1 MWRAARRR
9 RGARRMAARLTGTSL
24 VDDST
29 FVPTLN
35 FATLSLQDALDLAI
49 LIEDEAKERY
59 EEFAENLQVH
69 HTSDAARFFTT
80 MAGNEAK
87 HGADLLERRRAMF
100 GDAPTRVS
108 RDMLWDVEAPGF
120 DQTRMFMTARQ
131 AMEVALAS
139 EVKAYDYFDGALAHV
154 QDAAVRTLF
163 EELRGEEAEHQA
175 LVKEVMAK
183 MPPDDPAAGAFEPD
197 EPVGQ

>member
-1 MWRAARRR
+1 M
-9 RGARRMAARLTGTSL
+9 
-24 VDDST
+24 
-29 FVPTLN
+29 PTLN

-49 LIEDEAKERY
+49 LIEQEAQERY
-59 EEFAENLQVH
+59 EEFAENLHVH
-69 HTSDAARFFTT
+69 HTPDAAQFFVT

-100 GDAPTRVS
+100 GEAVTRVS

-131 AMEVALAS
+131 AMDVALAS
-139 EVKAYDYFDGALAHV
+139 EVKAYEYFDAALAHV
-154 QDAAVRTLF
+154 QDPSVRALF
-163 EELRGEEAEHQA
+163 EELRAEEAEHQA
-175 LVKEVMAK
+175 MVKAVRAK
-183 MPPDDPAAGAFEPD
+183 IPPDNPASDAFEAD